1 MAAPTAP
8 RPGRAI
14 AVITIA
20 VVALYAW
27 MFISGNTTPKLGLDL
42 RGGTSLTLQP
52 VVPEGSDTVITDDAV
67 NQAVEIIRAR
77 VDGQGVAE
85 ASVTKQGSG
94 ANSTI
99 VVEVPGQNEQDLFDK
114 IGKTA
119 KLGFRPVLR
128 SGPPTV
134 VVPTPTPT
142 ATPTPSGSASPSVG
156 STPSP
161 STTASSTVSPSST
174 GNPRPATGLKAATAS
189 PTVSPTP
196 TPTPTPTPSASSTSV
211 IPSTPITAADQKA
224 FDNLDCTKPI
234 PPEQRPADLPAKTMV
249 TCSSTGAEKFIL
261 GPELIPGSDITGASA
276 GLLTSSQGV
285 TTGEWVVNLTFN
297 GDATTKFRDVT
308 RQMFAQTNGSDA
320 NRFAIVL
327 DAQVI
332 SAPTVNGVI
341 SDGRPQIS
349 GNFTQQSANDLGNQL
364 KYGAL
369 PLAFVPNNLQTIS
382 PTLGSDQLRAGIL
395 AGLLGLLLVV
405 FYSLFYYRGL
415 GLVSVASLALAGL
428 LTYGLLVLLGHTM
441 GYTLSLAGIAGA
453 IVSIGITADSFVV
466 LFERIRDEMRD
477 GRTLRVAV
485 ETGWKRAQRTIL
497 AADAVSLIAAVAL
510 YLLAVGGV
518 QGFAFTLGLTT
529 LIDVAVVFLF
539 TKPLLTKLARTKF
552 YGNGHKWSGVSP
564 DRLGI
569 HRPTPS
575 ARATARKGEPGSNS
589 AAKEA

>member
-119 KLGFRPVLR
+119 KLGFRPVLL

-297 GDATTKFRDVT
+297 GDATSKFRDVT
-308 RQMFAQTNGSDA
+308 KQMFGQTNGSDA

-349 GNFTQQSANDLGNQL
+349 GNFTQQTANDLGNQL

-369 PLAFVPNNLQTIS
+369 PLAFKSSNLQTIS

-428 LTYGLLVLLGHTM
+428 LTFGLLVLLGHTM

-552 YGNGHKWSGVSP
+552 FGNGHKWSGVAT

-575 ARATARKGEPGSNS
+575 ARVAMRKRETTPNLS
-589 AAKEA
+589 KEA